1 LIADGWVQAYPDSTA
16 AFYEAHQHRVPL
28 TLPRLGNARLELHTS
43 LLHAAGP
50 FTLGA
55 SRVVQDAVPVRWED
69 RTILVPSH
77 THGLLHLCM
86 HFAWSHYMTHGVF
99 RAVQDVAA
107 LWRATGGFGVELAA
121 VARQAGATTSCYW
134 TLRFARRLLDVP
146 IDDALLRA
154 LRPPRAAWLLDVLER
169 HYAAMAG
176 LGSVPCPSARLERLF
191 WELGMMPRA
200 DGHAAALPWS
210 VSEGWAAVS
219 GEAETGGAARTGTA
233 ARWAGKLA
241 RVGRYAR
248 SLLGLSRA

>member
-1 LIADGWVQAYPDSTA
+1 
-16 AFYEAHQHRVPL
+16 
-28 TLPRLGNARLELHTS
+28 
-43 LLHAAGP
+43 
-50 FTLGA
+50 
-55 SRVVQDAVPVRWED
+55 
-69 RTILVPSH
+69 
-77 THGLLHLCM
+77 
-86 HFAWSHYMTHGVF
+86 
-99 RAVQDVAA
+99 
-107 LWRATGGFGVELAA
+107 
-121 VARQAGATTSCYW
+121 
-134 TLRFARRLLDVP
+134 
-146 IDDALLRA
+146 
-154 LRPPRAAWLLDVLER
+154 
-169 HYAAMAG
+169 MAG